1 MTWETVIGLETHVEL
16 ATKTKIFCSCT
27 TAFGGDPNTHC
38 CPVCMGM
45 PGTLPVVNEK
55 VLEFAVKAGLAL
67 NGTITRDCRFDRK
80 NYFYPDLPKAY
91 QVSQLYLPIV
101 RNGKVP
107 IQTASGV
114 EKTIR
119 IHELHMEEDAG
130 KLVHD
135 PWIDQTRA
143 DYNRCGVPLIEIVTE
158 PDFRSAEEVIAYLEK
173 LRSILQY
180 LGVSDCKM
188 QEGSLRCDVNLSV
201 RPAGSEELGTRTEMK
216 NLNSFKAIARA
227 IEYEARRQVEL
238 IQEGKRVVQ
247 ETRRWDENK
256 DATFAMRSKENA
268 QDYRYFPEPDIPPME
283 LSEEY
288 LEHVRAEIPEMAEAK
303 MARYQRDWGLPVYDT
318 RMITGQKA
326 LADFF
331 EETVALG
338 AAPKQAANWIMGE
351 VLRQLSAQGLEAK
364 DMTLT
369 PGTLA
374 RLIELVQ
381 TGKLNRNTAVKVFDA
396 VFVADGDVDAYVKE
410 HGLEQVSDAG
420 LVGRAVE
427 QVFAANPK
435 SIEDYRAGKEKAFGF
450 LVGQVMREL
459 KGRASPQV
467 VNQTIREKLEQMK

>member
-16 ATKTKIFCSCT
+16 STKTKIFCSCT
-27 TAFGGDPNTHC
+27 TEFGGAPNTHC

-55 VLEFAVKAGLAL
+55 VLEYAVKVGLAL
-67 NGTITRDCRFDRK
+67 DGEITRSCRFDRK

-91 QVSQLYLPIV
+91 QISQLYLPIV
-101 RNGKVP
+101 RNGKLT
-107 IQTASGV
+107 IHTEAGG

-135 PWIDQTRA
+135 PWIDQTRC

-158 PDFRSAEEVIAYLEK
+158 PDFRSGAEVIAYLEK
-173 LRSILQY
+173 LRSTLQY

-201 RPAGSEELGTRTEMK
+201 RPAGSTELGTRTEMK
-216 NLNSFKAIARA
+216 NLNSFKAIARS
-227 IEYEARRQVEL
+227 IEYEARRQIEL
-238 IQEGKRVVQ
+238 LEEGKRVIQ

-268 QDYRYFPEPDIPPME
+268 QDYRYFPEPDIPPLE
-283 LSEEY
+283 IGEDY
-288 LEHVRAEIPEMAEAK
+288 LERLREAQPEMAEAK
-303 MARYQRDWGLPVYDT
+303 MARYQSDWGLPAYDAQ
-318 RMITGQKA
+318 MLTGQKA

-338 AAPKQAANWIMGE
+338 APAKQAANWIMGE
-351 VLRQLSAQGLEAK
+351 VMRRLSADGLEAK
-364 DMTLT
+364 DMTFT
-369 PGTLA
+369 PKTLA

-381 TGKLNRNTAVKVFDA
+381 TGALNRNTAVKVFDA
-396 VFVADGDVDAYVKE
+396 VFADDADVDAYVKA

-420 LVGRAVE
+420 LVAGV
-427 QVFAANPK
+427 VDKVLAANPK
-435 SIEDYRAGKEKAFGF
+435 SIQDFKAGKEKAFGF

-459 KGRASPQV
+459 KGQASPQV
-467 VNQTIREKLEQMK
+467 VNQTIREKLEQL

>member
-27 TAFGGDPNTHC
+27 TAFGGAPNTHC
-38 CPVCMGM
+38 CPVCTGM
-45 PGTLPVVNEK
+45 PGALPVVNEK

-318 RMITGQKA
+318 RMITGKKA

-331 EETVALG
+331 EETVALW
-338 AAPKQAANWIMGE
+338 AAPKQAANWLMGP
-351 VLRQLSAQGLEAK
+351 VLAQLSAHGLEAR
-364 DMTLT
+364 DMALT
-369 PGTLA
+369 PPTLA
-374 RLIELVQ
+374 RLIQLVKEGQ
-381 TGKLNRNTAVKVFDA
+381 LNRNTAVKVCEA
-396 VFVADGDVDAYVKE
+396 VFETDGDVDAYVAA
-410 HGLEQVSDAG
+410 HGLAQVSDAG
-420 LVGRAVE
+420 LVAQVVE
-427 QVFAANPK
+427 QVLSANEK
-435 SIEDYRAGKEKAFGF
+435 SVADYRSGKEKAFGF
-450 LVGQVMREL
+450 LVGQVMRQL
-459 KGRASPQV
+459 RGQAAPAVVRQV
-467 VNQTIREKLEQMK
+467 LLEQLAEQ

>member
-16 ATKTKIFCSCT
+16 STKTKIFCSCT

-55 VLEFAVKAGLAL
+55 VLEYAVKVGLAL
-67 NGTITRDCRFDRK
+67 DGEITRSCRFDRK

-91 QVSQLYLPIV
+91 QISQLYLPIV
-101 RNGKVP
+101 RNGKLT
-107 IQTASGV
+107 IHTEAGG

-135 PWIDQTRA
+135 PWIDQTRC

-158 PDFRSAEEVIAYLEK
+158 PDFRSGAEVIAYLEK
-173 LRSILQY
+173 LRSTLQY

-201 RPAGSEELGTRTEMK
+201 RPAGSTELGTRTEMK
-216 NLNSFKAIARA
+216 NLNSFKAIARS
-227 IEYEARRQVEL
+227 IEYEARRQIEL
-238 IQEGKRVVQ
+238 LEEGKRVIQ

-268 QDYRYFPEPDIPPME
+268 QDYRYFPEPDIPPLE
-283 LSEEY
+283 IGEDY
-288 LEHVRAEIPEMAEAK
+288 LERLREAQPEMAEAK
-303 MARYQRDWGLPVYDT
+303 MARYQSDWGLPAYDAQ
-318 RMITGQKA
+318 MLTGQKA

-338 AAPKQAANWIMGE
+338 APAKQAANWIMGE
-351 VLRQLSAQGLEAK
+351 VMRRLSADGLEAK
-364 DMTLT
+364 DMTFT
-369 PGTLA
+369 PKTLA
-374 RLIELVQ
+374 RLIESVQ
-381 TGKLNRNTAVKVFDA
+381 TGALNRNTAVKVFDA
-396 VFVADGDVDAYVKE
+396 VFADDADVDAYVKA
-410 HGLEQVSDAG
+410 HGLAQVSDAG
-420 LVGRAVE
+420 LVAGV
-427 QVFAANPK
+427 VDKVLAANPK
-435 SIEDYRAGKEKAFGF
+435 SIQDFKAGKEKAFGF

-459 KGRASPQV
+459 KGQASPQV
-467 VNQTIREKLEQMK
+467 VNQTIREKLEQL

>member
-38 CPVCMGM
+38 CPVCTGM
-45 PGTLPVVNEK
+45 PGALPVVNEK

-114 EKTIR
+114 EKIIR

-227 IEYEARRQVEL
+227 IEYEAHRQVEL

-318 RMITGQKA
+318 RMITSQKA

>member
-16 ATKTKIFCSCT
+16 STKTKIFCSCT
-27 TAFGGDPNTHC
+27 TEFGGAPNTHC

-55 VLEFAVKAGLAL
+55 VLEYAVKVGLAL
-67 NGTITRDCRFDRK
+67 DGEITRSCRFDRK

-91 QVSQLYLPIV
+91 QISQLYLPIV
-101 RNGKVP
+101 RNGRLT
-107 IQTASGV
+107 IRTESGG

-135 PWIDQTRA
+135 PWIDQTRC

-158 PDFRSAEEVIAYLEK
+158 PDFRSGEEVIAYLEK
-173 LRSILQY
+173 LRSTLQY

-201 RPAGSEELGTRTEMK
+201 RPAGSAELGTRTEMK
-216 NLNSFKAIARA
+216 NLNSFKAIARS
-227 IEYEARRQVEL
+227 IEYEARRQIEL
-238 IQEGKRVVQ
+238 IEEGRRVVQ

-268 QDYRYFPEPDIPPME
+268 QDYRYFPEPDIPPLE
-283 LSEEY
+283 ISEDY
-288 LEHVRAEIPEMAEAK
+288 LERLRKEQPELAEAR
-303 MARYQRDWGLPVYDT
+303 MARYQADWGLPVYDT
-318 RMITGQKA
+318 QMLTSQKA
-326 LADFF
+326 LAEFF
-331 EETVALG
+331 EATVALG
-338 AAPKQAANWIMGE
+338 APPKQAANWIMGE
-351 VLRQLSAQGLEAK
+351 VLRRLSADGLEAK
-364 DMTLT
+364 DMALT
-369 PGTLA
+369 PRTLA

-381 TGKLNRNTAVKVFDA
+381 EGKLNRNTAVRVFDA
-396 VFVADGDVDAYVKE
+396 VFADDGDVDAYVKE

-420 LVGRAVE
+420 LVGSV
-427 QVFAANPK
+427 VDKVLAANPK
-435 SIEDYRAGKEKAFGF
+435 SIQDFKAGKEKAFGF

-459 KGRASPQV
+459 KGQASPQV
-467 VNQTIREKLEQMK
+467 VHQALREKLEQL

>member
-27 TAFGGDPNTHC
+27 TAFGGAPNTHC
-38 CPVCMGM
+38 CPVCTGM
-45 PGTLPVVNEK
+45 PGALPVVNEK

-114 EKTIR
+114 EKIIR

-227 IEYEARRQVEL
+227 IEYEAHRQVEL

-318 RMITGQKA
+318 RMITSQKA

-396 VFVADGDVDAYVKE
+396 VFVADGDVDAYGKE